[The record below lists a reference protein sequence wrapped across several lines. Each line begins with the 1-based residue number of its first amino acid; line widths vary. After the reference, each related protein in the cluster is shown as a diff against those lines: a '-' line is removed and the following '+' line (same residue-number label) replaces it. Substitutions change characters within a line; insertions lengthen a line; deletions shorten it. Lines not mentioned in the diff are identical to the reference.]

1 MRFRDPFDE
10 PKFRNEPEERDKP
23 SWSELDKRK
32 NRSRHVVQEEK
43 PMPRFKAFADKRAE
57 TKAKQALHEF
67 FQGKKSKE
75 QKVAWK
81 KVTEGGPSTFSSRAS
96 SYVEKFGLPREWD
109 DLLRLLDH
117 ENADFI
123 IRILDYMMELAPNET
138 ETRRDLLV
146 GKLRVL
152 RMEREEPPVLSR
164 IENSI
169 DSLQGT

>member
-1 MRFRDPFDE
+1 MKFRDPFDE
-10 PKFRNEPEERDKP
+10 PKFKNEPEDRERP

-43 PMPRFKAFADKRAE
+43 PVPSFRAFADKRAE
-57 TKAKQALHEF
+57 SKAKLALNQF

-75 QKVAWK
+75 QKMAWK
-81 KVTEGGPSTFSSRAS
+81 KVVEGTGSTFSTRAS
-96 SYVEKFGLPREWD
+96 NYVEKFGLPREWD

-117 ENADFI
+117 ESAEFMLQV
-123 IRILDYMMELAPNET
+123 LDRMMELAPGET

-152 RMEREEPPVLSR
+152 RMEREEPPVLDR

-169 DSLQGT
+169 EALQGA